1 MRAARKNA
9 MADPIE
15 LVAALAPGQTQTPKI
30 INPDG
35 TFSPFVMPPKMTV
48 FVATDISA
56 NRISVLITP
65 VLVVFDLQQ
74 NLGPGGIHGR
84 WQFVGQVTQ
93 NVERAFTTGIVF
105 SKPLPE
111 FALASASGDSFTIRV
126 NGYFA

>member
-1 MRAARKNA
+1 

-15 LVAALAPGQTQTPKI
+15 LFAALTPGQTKTPEI
-30 INPDG
+30 MNPNG
-35 TFSPFVMPPKMTV
+35 TLSPFVMPKKKV

-56 NRISVLITP
+56 NRISVVSSP
-65 VLVVFDLQQ
+65 VLVAFNLQQ
-74 NLGPGGIHGR
+74 NLGPGGTIAR

-105 SKPLPE
+105 SKPMLE
-111 FALASASGDSFTIRV
+111 FNLLSSSGDSFSIRV